1 MIIEFDEYGFQF
13 ETYWCYLSVSWP
25 LLIVSALVILAYKI
39 YKRKK
44 NK

>member
-1 MIIEFDEYGFQF
+1 MIISLDGYGFEF
-13 ETYWCYLSVSWP
+13 ETYWCYVSFSWP
-25 LLIVSALVILAYKI
+25 LIISTALVILAYKI

>member
-1 MIIEFDEYGFQF
+1 MIISLDGYGFEF
-13 ETYWCYLSVSWP
+13 ETYWCYVSLSWP
-25 LLIVSALVILAYKI
+25 LIISTALVILAYKI